1 MCAPPIPLEEPSS
14 TVAFV
19 EDYTVETLLAVTN
32 NRQRTSPRRDILKA
46 EAVLQYATILHEQG
60 IRTLDDARV
69 LLDDP
74 QGLDMV
80 ETALRTVPGDGGFGV
95 RRGYLWML
103 VGHED
108 TVKPRTHGA
117 AVADPPRR

>member
-1 MCAPPIPLEEPSS
+1 MPVKAFTAWYSPDEVNTCVIQ
-14 TVAFV
+14 TV
-19 EDYTVETLLAVTN
+19 
-32 NRQRTSPRRDILKA
+32 P
-46 EAVLQYATILHEQG
+46 G

>member
-1 MCAPPIPLEEPSS
+1 M
-14 TVAFV
+14 
-19 EDYTVETLLAVTN
+19 EDDTVETLLAVTN

-46 EAVLQYATILHEQG
+46 EAVLQYATILHEQE

-80 ETALRTVPGDGGFGV
+80 ETALRAVPGDGGFGV
-95 RRGYLWML
+95 RRGYL
-103 VGHED
+103 
-108 TVKPRTHGA
+108 
-117 AVADPPRR
+117 